1 MNKSSIGEL
10 SVGVTLDTSKMD
22 AGFAALDRKTKAQIK
37 QLDAEYKRLG
47 ISINENAFGSSG
59 YGTGY
64 ARNGRHFGGMGGGGG
79 FSRRGMAV
87 QNLGYQV
94 QDIAVQ
100 IGGGQGVMRAL
111 GQQLPQIL
119 QFFGPQGAVAGALLA
134 TAFAFRKEI
143 VAAGEAFG
151 DVMNGSVAS
160 ITGLSADAMDR
171 SKEAIAKEQGFS
183 SWADYSKAV
192 GDQRAS
198 NRNLTRDQAFA
209 NTDDQGRARMLSGE
223 IAKLQKDAANA
234 KAERRTFD
242 FEKLRAEIATK
253 SAELEKLNKQIGERQ
268 LAFENQ
274 ARLDQARRADEA
286 DAEKAKRAQE
296 AMDNGVSDLL
306 RDLDSQREINAL
318 RAGAV
323 APAVSVGASSLGG
336 TAGDGAQVAGL
347 LRENQRTLEAML
359 AVIREQAERAAF
371 QRN

>member
-22 AGFAALDRKTKAQIK
+22 AGFATLDRKTKAQIK

-134 TAFAFRKEI
+134 TAFAFRKEL
-143 VAAGEAFG
+143 VSAGEAFG
-151 DVMNGSVAS
+151 DVLNGSAAT

-223 IAKLQKDAANA
+223 IAKLQRDAAAA
-234 KAERRTFD
+234 KAERRTLD
-242 FEKLRAEIATK
+242 FEKIRGEIATK
-253 SAELEKLNKQIGERQ
+253 TAELEKLNKQIGDRQ
-268 LAFENQ
+268 LAFDNE
-274 ARLDQARRADEA
+274 ARMDQARRADEA
-286 DAEKAKRAQE
+286 DAEKAKGIAQRVDDE
-296 AMDNGVSDLL
+296 LSTFFGDVERLH
-306 RDLDSQREINAL
+306 EINSMRL
-318 RAGAV
+318 GAV
-323 APAVSVGASSLGG
+323 APEVSVGASSLGG
-336 TAGDGAQVAGL
+336 TAGDGAQVPGL
-347 LRENQRTLEAML
+347 LRANQRTLEQML
-359 AVIREQAERAAF
+359 AALRQMAERNEF